1 MEVFIMENKKS
12 IEKEF
17 EVSPRNRK
25 RKEEPK
31 FPEFQEYYKRRL
43 KEGNPI
49 TAEEVSDMFKD
60 AFKDIFE
67 GIFKAELDDTL
78 GYSKY
83 DYTNSTGE
91 NYRNGSYKKT
101 LKSDIAGEFD
111 VNIPRDRNGEYEP
124 KIVKKYQT
132 DISSIDD
139 KILSMY
145 ACMDEYRSHK
155 QSY

>member
-1 MEVFIMENKKS
+1 MENKKLNEEGQS
-12 IEKEF
+12 I
-17 EVSPRNRK
+17 SPRNRK
-25 RKEEPK
+25 IKEEPK

-43 KEGNPI
+43 REGNPI
-49 TAEEVSDMFKD
+49 TAEEVNNMFKD
-60 AFKDIFE
+60 AFKEIFE
-67 GIFKAELDDTL
+67 SMFKAELDDTL

-83 DYTNSTGE
+83 DYQNSNGE

-145 ACMDEYRSHK
+145 AKGMSTDAINPTFN
-155 QSY
+155 